1 MRPKLKERRGRK
13 KMMFQGS
20 FARTIDLL
28 KRGMD
33 VAVLRRETIANNI
46 ANAETP
52 NFKRSVVNFESELKK
67 ALASERVRPPR
78 QFVTDSRHI
87 PFFQPTDYRTV
98 RPRLVLDYLT
108 TAKNNGNNVDIE
120 EEGMLALENQLLYQT
135 MAQAIASEFNRVNLV
150 LR

>member
-1 MRPKLKERRGRK
+1 
-13 KMMFQGS
+13 MFTGS
-20 FARTIDLL
+20 FAKTVDLL

-33 VAVLRRETIANNI
+33 IAVLRRNVIANNL

-52 NFKRSVVNFESELKK
+52 NFKRTVVNFESELRR
-67 ALASERVRPPR
+67 ALESEKLRSPR
-78 QFVTDSRHI
+78 QFITDSRHI
-87 PFFQPTDYRTV
+87 PFHQPVDYKTV
-98 RPRLVLDYLT
+98 RPRLVLDYLS

>member
-1 MRPKLKERRGRK
+1 MFSGRFEK
-13 KMMFQGS
+13 
-20 FARTIDLL
+20 TVDLL
-28 KRGMD
+28 KRGLD
-33 VAVLRRETIANNI
+33 VSVLRRGVIANNI

-52 NFKRSVVNFESELKK
+52 NFKRTELNFESALKR
-67 ALASERVRPPR
+67 ALDSEKVPAPR

-87 PFFQPTDYRTV
+87 PFYQPIDYRTV

-120 EEGMLALENQLLYQT
+120 EEGMLALQNQLLYQT
-135 MAQAIASEFNRVNLV
+135 MAQAISSEFNRVNLV